1 MSSSFRLSGY
11 NFKKTNFSYEES
23 AAQDTMQYN
32 SILYMDQF
40 KPQISNDELWRSD
53 IALSIRGNYEQETKD
68 WEFDF
73 LNMDTYSTIHLTKK
87 WLLTYAAGI
96 NLIDM
101 KINAQSIK
109 FYRELHCWEFMFTW
123 WPDGGRQG
131 FQLSINIKHP
141 DLKDIRVRSSSANR
155 KF

>member
-1 MSSSFRLSGY
+1 MSCKSWLNNFTLLNISYEASSS
-11 NFKKTNFSYEES
+11 
-23 AAQDTMQYN
+23 QDTTQYN
-32 SILYMDQF
+32 SILYMDEF
-40 KPQISNDELWRSD
+40 KPQIDQNELWRSD
-53 IALSIRGNYEQETKD
+53 ITLSIKGEYEEESKD

-73 LNMDTYSTIHLTKK
+73 LNMDTYSTIHLTKN
-87 WLLTYAAGI
+87 WLLTYAAGF

-123 WPDGGRQG
+123 WPDGGRKG
-131 FQLSINIKHP
+131 FQLSINVKHP
-141 DLKDIRVRSSSANR
+141 DLKDIRVRSSSSNR